1 MTTRKELDAH
11 QIIDRYTLTGCMTA
25 DDWNVYAAACKVLGL
40 VTLKERQERVH
51 FVRYQ
56 GLMVDAI
63 KAWDM
68 GHKDKVTA
76 VVRGL
81 RNGQDLESERVQQ
94 YWNEDLGLTVPTM
107 FILSSRELVHISS
120 SAIRNVQKFQ

>member
-1 MTTRKELDAH
+1 MSTIAFYPGSFNPWHAGHSDVLQKALMAFDLVVIAQGHNPDKEETPSSLM
-11 QIIDRYTLTGCMTA
+11 LPK
-25 DDWNVYAAACKVLGL
+25 WFL
-40 VTLKERQERVH
+40 TLKERQERVH

-107 FILSSRELVHISS
+107 FILSSR
-120 SAIRNVQKFQ
+120 